1 MNITMSCLMQIFKN
15 TFKEINFQENININN
30 LKIVPIQIDSL
41 KHDDRIVPFD
51 ELYDKGLAKAEEV
64 SDEGIVSQVKI
75 INDSE
80 NLLFITDDNI
90 IGAKQNRIAERSVT
104 SRINLMRWCPYIVL
118 SEVVGDIEG
127 GECSFFRVIF
137 HFHQEPEIRRLNF

>member
-1 MNITMSCLMQIFKN
+1 MQIFKN
-15 TFKEINFQENININN
+15 KFKEINFQEMININN

-51 ELYDKGLAKAEEV
+51 DLYDKGLAKAEEV

-80 NLLFITDDNI
+80 NLLFITDGEAI
-90 IGAKQNRIAERSVT
+90 IGAKTKQNCRKICYNSG
-104 SRINLMRWCPYIVL
+104 SI
-118 SEVVGDIEG
+118 
-127 GECSFFRVIF
+127 
-137 HFHQEPEIRRLNF
+137 

>member
-1 MNITMSCLMQIFKN
+1 MQIFKN
-15 TFKEINFQENININN
+15 TFKEINFQEMININN

-64 SDEGIVSQVKI
+64 SDEGIVSSKI

-80 NLLFITDDNI
+80 NLLFITDGEAI
-90 IGAKQNRIAERSVT
+90 IGAKQNRIAERSVIIQDQ
-104 SRINLMRWCPYIVL
+104 SDAVVPVYCVERGRWGYRG
-118 SEVVGDIEG
+118 SENARFSKSD
-127 GECSFFRVIF
+127 F